1 MLADFMVQAMH
12 LKEPDARRLRAVF
25 RASGIH
31 TRHSVLDDYGL
42 REGFTFYPSNGHFR
56 SLPSTKSR
64 MEEYRRHAPHLSLRA
79 VEDCLAARPGF
90 QPGEVTHLITVSC
103 TGMYA
108 PGLDIDLV
116 KALKLNP
123 TVSRTQINFMGCYA
137 ALTALRLAHTI
148 AAASPATVLIV
159 CCELCSLHFQNEPTE
174 DNLYANALFADGA
187 AAALV
192 QSAASSGLSLESVL
206 FHSDVA
212 PEGDQDMAWT
222 IGDTGFDMKLSSYVP
237 EILKGSLRPFTEA
250 LLKRVPGRDRIA
262 HYAVHP
268 GGKKI
273 LQSVE
278 EQLGISASVNEH
290 AYAVLR
296 DFGNMSSPTVL
307 FVLQRIFKGLSPADT
322 GTSLLSFAF
331 GPGLTLESA
340 LFNVHSRP

>member
-1 MLADFMVQAMH
+1 MLAEFMVRAMH
-12 LKEPDARRLRAVF
+12 LEEPDARRLRAIF

-31 TRHSVLDDYGL
+31 TRHSVIDDYGL
-42 REGFTFYPSNGHFR
+42 REGFTFYPRNGAFR
-56 SLPSTKSR
+56 TMPSTRSR
-64 MEEYRRHAPHLSLRA
+64 MEEYRKHAPHLSLRA
-79 VEDCLAARPGF
+79 VEDCLAARSGF
-90 QPGEVTHLITVSC
+90 EPREVTHLITVSC

-116 KALKLNP
+116 KALKLSP
-123 TVSRTQINFMGCYA
+123 TVSRTQINFMGCFA

-148 AAASPATVLIV
+148 AASSSANVLIV

-192 QSAASSGLSLESVL
+192 QSAAPSGVSLESLL

-212 PEGDQDMAWT
+212 PEGEQDMAWT
-222 IGDTGFDMKLSSYVP
+222 IGDTGFDMRLSSYVP

-250 LLKRVPGRDRIA
+250 MLSRVPNRGLIT
-262 HYAVHP
+262 HYAIHP
-268 GGKKI
+268 GGKRI
-273 LQSVE
+273 LKSAE
-278 EQLGISASVNEH
+278 EHLGIRPSANEH
-290 AYAVLR
+290 AYSVLR

-307 FVLQRIFKGLSPADT
+307 FVLRRVLADLRKSDT
-322 GTSLLSFAF
+322 GQSVLSFAF

-340 LFNVHSRP
+340 LFEVHSKS